1 MAKASVKTK
10 TKVKKKPV
18 KAGSSHAHGGLPT
31 AKVIAIT
38 KKIKSKN

>member
-10 TKVKKKPV
+10 TKMKKKPV

-31 AKVIAIT
+31 AKVVAIM
-38 KKIKSKN
+38 KKIKNED